1 MNIHVPT
8 TYEIY
13 RGWQSVQGTGLE
25 IGTAL
30 LLAVGAMF
38 VLGLLAFL
46 LPTFIACQRRV
57 HNAAVVAVVNCT
69 LGMTG
74 ISWIVALVMA
84 CVMETD
90 TRRHARLRQA
100 EQTTFLTLP

>member
-13 RGWQSVQGTGLE
+13 RGWQSVQGSGLE

-30 LLAVGAMF
+30 LLGLGMAFM
-38 VLGLLAFL
+38 LGLLAFL
-46 LPTFIACQRRV
+46 LPIFIACQRGV

-74 ISWIVALVMA
+74 IGWVVALVMA

-90 TRRHARLRQA
+90 ARRHARLRRA
-100 EQTTFLTLP
+100 EQATFLTVP

>member
-13 RGWQSVQGTGLE
+13 RGWQSVQGSGLE

-30 LLAVGAMF
+30 LLGLGLAFM
-38 VLGLLAFL
+38 LGLLAFL
-46 LPTFIACQRRV
+46 LPIFIACQRGV

-74 ISWIVALVMA
+74 IGWVVALVMA

-100 EQTTFLTLP
+100 EQATFLTVP

>member
-8 TYEIY
+8 TYEVY
-13 RGWQSVQGTGLE
+13 HAWQSVQGTGLQ

-30 LLAVGAMF
+30 LLG
-38 VLGLLAFL
+38 LGMACGLGMVVFL
-46 LPTFIACQRRV
+46 VPTFIACQRRV
-57 HNAAVVAVVNCT
+57 HNTAVVAVVNCT

-74 ISWIVALVMA
+74 IGWVIALIMA

-90 TRRHARLRQA
+90 THRHIRLRQA
-100 EQTTFLTLP
+100 EQTTFLTVP

>member
-25 IGTAL
+25 IGTTL
-30 LLAVGAMF
+30 
-38 VLGLLAFL
+38 VLGLGMACMLGILAFL
-46 LPTFIACQRRV
+46 LPTFIACRRRV

-69 LGMTG
+69 LGMTDIG
-74 ISWIVALVMA
+74 WVIALLMA
-84 CVMETD
+84 CMLETD
-90 TRRHARLRQA
+90 AARHARLRHNGQ
-100 EQTTFLTLP
+100 TFLGTP